1 MKILYTRNGWE
12 YFDKN
17 GTPLYEGDV
26 VIFPSGAWRILYRTE
41 DGKLGT
47 DATNRKWIL
56 SGKAVPCEYG
66 IYPLEVADDVEKCPH
81 LDKFGSTFNELAI
94 SLFGKIHFN
103 ENGEYTGDTLELKE
117 VVDCLIFGEKRLDD
131 DTLFRTAA
139 RVYAENRPDK
149 VSRGI

>member
-47 DATNRKWIL
+47 DATNRQWIVT
-56 SGKAVPCEYG
+56 GKAEPCQFG
-66 IYPLEVADDVEKCPH
+66 IYPLEELDIVEKCPF
-81 LDKFGSTFNELAI
+81 LDKYTWFSECCINMFN
-94 SLFGKIHFN
+94 KVHFD
-103 ENGEYTGDTLELKE
+103 ENGNYTGNTLKLAEIIDDLLLNKAWE
-117 VVDCLIFGEKRLDD
+117 AGYAMTTKAMHIFIEK
-131 DTLFRTAA
+131 
-139 RVYAENRPDK
+139 YPD
-149 VSRGI
+149 IAIF